1 MLPNNFT
8 LYREPGVSPQQ
19 THHKVGTNAY
29 HSKEWLKTIDNF
41 EMSFKLYMSDL
52 QQCRTYCEDVLE
64 INITGT
70 DFGLISGG
78 TTVKADTMDTY
89 SLVSKVIEAVV
100 ECRAECYRKVSTING
115 VREKGYLASIFNF
128 LQFAY
133 YSGEFHCCDDLYS
146 MHRCATCSAHAYT
159 CTCTYMHTFEQK
171 QMSIFKAL
179 KVFLEAWKPQQDIFN
194 GFLVNGGTSI

>member
-1 MLPNNFT
+1 MEGAKCAFTYYFMHPHDPSIQKSVEYFRSALQMLPNNFT
-8 LYREPGVSPQQ
+8 LYREPGASPQQ

-29 HSKEWLKTIDNF
+29 HSKEWLKSIDNF
-41 EMSFKLYMSDL
+41 EMSFKLYTSDL

-89 SLVSKVIEAVV
+89 SLMSKVIEAVV

-133 YSGEFHCCDDLYS
+133 YSGELHL
-146 MHRCATCSAHAYT
+146 
-159 CTCTYMHTFEQK
+159 
-171 QMSIFKAL
+171 
-179 KVFLEAWKPQQDIFN
+179 
-194 GFLVNGGTSI
+194 